1 MLSSTEK
8 ENEFS
13 SRVPN
18 CSRLFRFFRS
28 KVDWG
33 SRNFVFGSGATPR
46 RERGQKVKLETGIID
61 GLKATPTNLLESEFR
76 HQRPPGEKSF

>member
-1 MLSSTEK
+1 MLPKWRHDIVKTLLIKNPQQNGIVNSLAMMLSSTEK

-28 KVDWG
+28 KVD
-33 SRNFVFGSGATPR
+33 
-46 RERGQKVKLETGIID
+46 
-61 GLKATPTNLLESEFR
+61 
-76 HQRPPGEKSF
+76 